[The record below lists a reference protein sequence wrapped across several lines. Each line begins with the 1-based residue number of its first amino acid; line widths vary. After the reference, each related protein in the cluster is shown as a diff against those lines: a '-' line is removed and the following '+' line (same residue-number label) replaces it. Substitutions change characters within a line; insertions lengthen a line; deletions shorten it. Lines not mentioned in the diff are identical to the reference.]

1 MLPVDAGT
9 LTSGRSRA
17 TRTGFP
23 KLGRMNAAQQAMLLS
38 MGAHFGFQAVVTVV
52 VYPALFEVSQADWQ
66 DRHTAHS
73 KRIALVVVP
82 IYVAV
87 ISALVWCLSSMGSS
101 PALLVAICAIL
112 LVLLTTSLF
121 AAPLHKTLARDGPTP
136 KLKRRLRRADA
147 IRLGGAAL
155 ACAAAIFI

>member
-1 MLPVDAGT
+1 MDAWM

-17 TRTGFP
+17 TRTGLP
-23 KLGRMNAAQQAMLLS
+23 KLGRVNSAQQAMLLS

-66 DRHTAHS
+66 DRHSAHS
-73 KRIALVVVP
+73 RRIAFVVVP
-82 IYVAV
+82 IYAAV
-87 ISALVWCLSSMGSS
+87 ISALAWTLSSLGWS

-112 LVLLTTSLF
+112 LVLLTTSLV

-136 KLKRRLRRADA
+136 KLKQRLRRADA

-155 ACAAAIFI
+155 ACAAAIFV